1 MLAFFSLGRL
11 FGGQMFSFKAAF
23 FAWSTA
29 LGKVI
34 LWTILGNDISLWLI
48 GVVCVKLIRVVDHL
62 LLHCDLANALWNA
75 FFSQFDCFGLY
86 HLD

>member
-1 MLAFFSLGRL
+1 MFNVRSIVSWVVMLAFFSLGRL
-11 FGGQMFSFKAAF
+11 FGGQMFPFKVAF

-48 GVVCVKLIRVVDHL
+48 GVVYVKLMRVCRSSSTPL
-62 LLHCDLANALWNA
+62 
-75 FFSQFDCFGLY
+75 
-86 HLD
+86 